1 MRNAAVIFKKQL
13 RDTLRNKTI
22 LIQFVM
28 FPVLV
33 IIMENTIK
41 VPDMPEHFF
50 AKLFAVMFIGM
61 APLTCMSSLISEE
74 KEKDTLRVLLMC
86 NVSPAEYLVGVGAY
100 VFMMCTVGT
109 VVFATVGGY
118 SGEDLVRFVYI
129 MSAGIVLSELTGA
142 VIGIYSRDQMAA
154 TSLTMPV
161 MALGAFIPMLSTFN
175 GKIKDLAQVVWT
187 QQVSELINGIG
198 SSDIPSKSIV
208 VIAVSFVCALL
219 LFAAAYSRKGL
230 KA

>member
-1 MRNAAVIFKKQL
+1 M
-13 RDTLRNKTI
+13 
-22 LIQFVM
+22 
-28 FPVLV
+28 
-33 IIMENTIK
+33 
-41 VPDMPEHFF
+41 
-50 AKLFAVMFIGM
+50 LFR
-61 APLTCMSSLISEE
+61 S
-74 KEKDTLRVLLMC
+74 
-86 NVSPAEYLVGVGAY
+86 
-100 VFMMCTVGT
+100 GT